1 MDRRFHYAKQKQ
13 QLNIVLKDACMAG
26 LIVSLLNGSHN
37 SLTSDQQLL
46 NTPIV
51 ISIILRQKC

>member
-1 MDRRFHYAKQKQ
+1 MT
-13 QLNIVLKDACMAG
+13 G

>member
-13 QLNIVLKDACMAG
+13 QLNIVLKDACMTG

>member
-1 MDRRFHYAKQKQ
+1 
-13 QLNIVLKDACMAG
+13 MAG